1 MKKLLGT
8 ISFIAFVIIPYLYA
22 SDAQFEQDKKT
33 EQLVENF
40 WQADGSKHYSG
51 AGE

>member
-8 ISFIAFVIIPYLYA
+8 IGFIAFVIIPYLYA
-22 SDAQFEQDKKT
+22 SDSDFEQDKKT
-33 EQLVENF
+33 EQLVESF

-51 AGE
+51 EGE